1 MRILFLLAF
10 FSLAAG
16 HVSADSNSN
25 AVNER
30 ITVTPVEMESHWQV
44 DCAASWARAIELRE
58 KAGSLDCALP
68 TGVLRELKLCS
79 FIYQPPG
86 QQHAQ
91 SGPNYQSAAAQ
102 APDAVACLPET
113 HGEQYLID

>member
-1 MRILFLLAF
+1 MRILFLLVF
-10 FSLAAG
+10 FSLATG
-16 HVSADSNSN
+16 FVSADSNSN

-44 DCAASWARAIELRE
+44 DCATSWARAIELRE
-58 KAGSLDCALP
+58 KAGSPGCALP
-68 TGVLRELKLCS
+68 PDVLRELKLCS

-86 QQHAQ
+86 QQRAQ
-91 SGPNYQSAAAQ
+91 SGPDYQSAAAQ